1 MKRVFKIKGL
11 GAKRTPLNFDKNKE
25 IEFKFS
31 NFEKLYNFVFGEKN
45 RCFKLT
51 TEDDFLF
58 GLNNSIIIKPKDGPA
73 RRELIRLAMSI
84 DKKIIIKNT
93 PTKGIVFNS
102 DL

>member
-1 MKRVFKIKGL
+1 MKRAFKIKGL

-31 NFEKLYNFVFGEKN
+31 NFENLCNFVFGEKN
-45 RCFKLT
+45 MCFKLT

-58 GLNNSIIIKPKDGPA
+58 CLNSIIIKPKDGPA

-84 DKKIIIKNT
+84 DKKIIIKHN